1 MADTTKQNEDLACV
15 ALGYLSFYPDATYG
29 DFYDFIQAPRQDWN
43 KVKNV
48 CQLEV
53 TTSGDFQKRF
63 KNEEEWIKGSY
74 MTALAIRERLHL
86 DLSKY
91 IFCGVGSNTKG
102 VIKHGI
108 KGNIGEILKT
118 KAASAIAKLYKFR
131 TGKSSGIIANLN
143 PDKLNISDIFL
154 CPRNNHQVLTKF
166 LNLIQKADD
175 VKTELKSVKNA
186 LDQLTNDRD
195 ILKYKGTVVSKS
207 YLTVAKYTRV
217 MNSLY
222 ESKDVIG
229 ISLKKLSPVPD
240 DVSRVPFSFHS
251 SGNVPDETSDDE
263 FLKFVGY
270 LLKLIK
276 MGPNQ
281 VKNVGFPEF
290 EKAIDEFI
298 TLDDNIKFTTNDR
311 LDVKF
316 TFNYKGNIK
325 PYKIFTN
332 FGAGNNFYFQPDK
345 AGGYHEGGTT
355 ITRFEDLSDEFPQ
368 LKTLFL
374 NLSKKREYYFNKACM
389 DNGMGGSLGVYREKN
404 IPNNLRF
411 STTNK
416 TIFASGNYEKVISK
430 LLGTIQGKVGGI
442 VPGQNNKMGVVL
454 TGRLVAKAKTKTT
467 AAERYYKAE
476 YEVIEKVYLQII
488 EQFYKEYTEYL
499 SKGANIGKFASLK
512 KSTLTEMNR
521 LILEASKAKDKKET
535 DKIMKTAVG
544 KIQKSYAIL
553 SNAEFGYIFAKHNM
567 QIKKILKKKM
577 ILSLYSLATGRGFII
592 FKGKRFKMDDIYA
605 ENLKTPRYVKVGN

>member
-15 ALGYLSFYPDATYG
+15 ALGYLSFYPDATYD
-29 DFYDFIQAPRQDWN
+29 DFYNFIQAPGQDWN

-102 VIKHGI
+102 VIKHGV

-131 TGKSSGIIANLN
+131 TGKTSGIIANLN

-166 LNLIQKADD
+166 LDLIQKADE

-186 LDQLTNDRD
+186 LNQLTNDRD
-195 ILKYKGTVVSKS
+195 ILKYKGTVVAKS

-229 ISLKKLSPVPD
+229 VSLKKIYPVPD
-240 DVSRVPFSFHS
+240 DISRVPFSYHS

-281 VKNVGFPEF
+281 VKNIGFPEF

-368 LKTLFL
+368 LKTLFS
-374 NLSKKREYYFNKACM
+374 NLSKKREYYFDQACKN
-389 DNGMGGSLGVYREKN
+389 NGLSANSVYKDKN
-404 IPNNLRF
+404 IPNNLKF
-411 STTNK
+411 SSTTK

-430 LLGTIQGKVGGI
+430 LLGTTQGKIGAI
-442 VPGQNNKMGVVL
+442 VSTQDNKTQVL
-454 TGRLVAKAKTKTT
+454 TGALIAKSKTKTT
-467 AAERYYKAE
+467 AAQRYYQAK
-476 YEVIEKVYLQII
+476 YESVETIYLKII
-488 EQFYKEYTEYL
+488 EEFYKEYTKYL
-499 SKGANIGKFASLK
+499 SKSNSMGKFVSLK
-512 KSTLTEMNR
+512 NTTLNEMNS
-521 LILEASKAKDKKET
+521 LISQASKAKDKKET

-567 QIKKILKKKM
+567 QIKKILKKKI

-592 FKGKRFKMDDIYA
+592 FKGKRFKMEDIYA

>member
-15 ALGYLSFYPDATYG
+15 ALGYLSFYPNATYD
-29 DFYDFIQAPRQDWN
+29 DFYNFLQAPGQDWN
-43 KVKNV
+43 KIKNV

-53 TTSGDFQKRF
+53 TTSSAFQKRF
-63 KNEEEWIKGSY
+63 KDEEEWIQGSY
-74 MTALAIRERLHL
+74 LTALALRQRLNL

-91 IFCGVGSNTKG
+91 IFCGVGANTKG
-102 VIKHGI
+102 VNKHGV

-118 KAASAIAKLYKFR
+118 KAASAISKLYKFR
-131 TGKSSGIIANLN
+131 TGNTSGIIANLN

-154 CPRNNHQVLTKF
+154 CPRNDHPTLTKF
-166 LNLIQKADD
+166 LSFIENADK
-175 VKTELKSVKNA
+175 VKTDLKSIKNN
-186 LDQLTNDRD
+186 LKELTNERD

-207 YLTVAKYTRV
+207 NLNIAKYTRI

-229 ISLKKLSPVPD
+229 VSLKKISPIPD
-240 DVSRVPFSFHS
+240 NVSGVPFSFHS
-251 SGNVPDETSDDE
+251 SANIPDETSDDE

-290 EKAIDEFI
+290 EKAIDEFVS
-298 TLDDNIKFTTNDR
+298 LDDNIKFTTNDR
-311 LDVKF
+311 IEVKY
-316 TFNYKGNIK
+316 TFNYKGNTK

-368 LKTLFL
+368 LKTLFS
-374 NLSKKREYYFNKACM
+374 NLSKKREYYFNKACV
-389 DNGMGGSLGVYREKN
+389 DNGLSGSNAVYSNKK
-404 IPNNLRF
+404 IPNNLRL
-411 STTNK
+411 SNTNK
-416 TIFASGNYEKVISK
+416 TIFSSGNYEKVISK
-430 LLGTIQGKVGGI
+430 LLGTTQGKIGGI
-442 VPGQNNKMGVVL
+442 IPTRNDKMGVVL
-454 TGRLVAKAKTKTT
+454 SGALIAKSKTKTS
-467 AAERYYKAE
+467 AAQRYYKAQ
-476 YEVIEKVYLQII
+476 YETVESVYLRVL
-488 EQFYKEYTEYL
+488 EQFYEEYTKYL
-499 SKGANIGKFASLK
+499 SKGNNMGKFVSLK

-521 LILEASKAKDKKET
+521 LILEASKVSDKKET
-535 DKIMKTAVG
+535 DKIMKKAVG

-553 SNAEFGYIFAKHNM
+553 TNAEFGYIFAKHNM
-567 QIKKILKKKM
+567 QIKRILKKKM
-577 ILSLYSLATGRGFII
+577 ILSLYALATGRGFII
-592 FKGKRFKMDDIYA
+592 FKGRRFKMDDIYA
-605 ENLKTPRYVKVGN
+605 ENLRTPKYVKVGK